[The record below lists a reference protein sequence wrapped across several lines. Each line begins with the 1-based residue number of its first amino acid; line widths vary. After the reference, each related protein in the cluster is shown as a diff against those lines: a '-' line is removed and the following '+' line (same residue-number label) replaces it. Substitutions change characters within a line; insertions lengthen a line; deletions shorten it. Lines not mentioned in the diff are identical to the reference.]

1 MAVMVAFEMKIQ
13 TLNQWHWLGEI
24 EIKTL
29 NQPMTNLDWGEIG
42 FFCNIITVPVF
53 PDHPDIN
60 RITNPIKRSLWSK
73 TLGLDAGQY
82 QQPQGPVCCWQAQRR
97 RIHRA
102 KRGGWRRWHR
112 RLLQMSFSSPGV
124 SWYHYLLLMS
134 SSSPDVSWYHSL
146 LLMSSYSPVVS
157 WYFHPLLTSRRGP
170 GMLHWLP
177 PTSWAHLYSVV
188 FLSV

>member
-1 MAVMVAFEMKIQ
+1 MAVMVAFKMKIQ
-13 TLNQWHWLGEI
+13 TLNQWHWASQHWLGEI
-24 EIKTL
+24 EIQTL

-60 RITNPIKRSLWSK
+60 RITNPIKGSLWSK
-73 TLGLDAGQY
+73 TLGSDAGQY
-82 QQPQGPVCCWQAQRR
+82 QQPQGPVCCWRAQRR

-134 SSSPDVSWYHSL
+134 SSSPDVSWY
-146 LLMSSYSPVVS
+146 
-157 WYFHPLLTSRRGP
+157 FHPLLTSKRGP
-170 GMLHWLP
+170 GILHWLP